1 MKIAFHS
8 PLKSPNH
15 PVPSGDRLMAR
26 LLIAALGRAGHV
38 VDVASELRT
47 FLAGP
52 EDDGRAA
59 IDAAAVAEIERIDRL
74 WRMGGAPDVWF
85 CYHPYYK
92 APDLVGPELARRFAI
107 AYVTAEASYSQRRNR
122 GLWSEN
128 QRLLAETVRHAAVNL
143 CFTRRDRDGL
153 GQSIPGG
160 RFRLLR
166 PFIDPSAYLAVEP
179 VPQAGRIVTVAMMRP
194 GDKFESYR
202 MLAAALARL
211 PEGLPWTLSIIGDG
225 ALRSAV
231 EALFSPL
238 PGERIL
244 WHGQCGPAEISDILS
259 RAAVYAWPGTGEAY
273 GLAYLEAQ
281 AAGLPVVA
289 QRIAGVPEVV
299 CDGVTGMLTP
309 AGDVEAYAAAL
320 VHILTD
326 GDERR
331 RMALAARRFVTDE
344 CSIEGAAL
352 RLDEILSEDVGGRR

>member
-1 MKIAFHS
+1 MRIAFYS

-38 VDVASELRT
+38 VEVASELRT
-47 FLAGP
+47 FLAGD

-59 IDAAAVAEIERIDRL
+59 IDTAAAVEVERIDRL
-74 WRMGGAPDVWF
+74 WRTDGAPDVWF

-92 APDLVGPELARRFAI
+92 APDLIGPELARRFAI

-122 GLWSEN
+122 GLWAQN

-143 CFTRRDRDGL
+143 CFTTRDRDGL
-153 GQSIPGG
+153 AQSIPDG
-160 RFRLLR
+160 RYRLLR
-166 PFIDPSAYLAVEP
+166 PFIDPAAHLAVEP
-179 VPQAGRIVTVAMMRP
+179 APRAGRIATVAMMRP
-194 GDKFESYR
+194 GDKFDSYR

-211 PEGLPWTLSIIGDG
+211 PESLPWTLSIVGDG
-225 ALRSAV
+225 ALRAEV
-231 EALFSPL
+231 EALFSSL
-238 PGERIL
+238 PRGRIVWQGE
-244 WHGQCGPAEISDILS
+244 CGPAEIAEILS

-289 QRIAGVPEVV
+289 QRVAGVPEVV
-299 CDGVTGMLTP
+299 RDGVTGLLTP
-309 AGDVEAYAAAL
+309 AGDVAAYAAAL
-320 VHILTD
+320 LQILTD

-344 CSIEGAAL
+344 CSIAGAAV
-352 RLDEILSEDVGGRR
+352 RLDEILNEDVGGRR